1 MKKKTELERLIHIVQ
16 KLRGPK
22 GCPWDIKQTHT
33 SLKQHLLEEAY
44 EVLEAIDEKNPL
56 KLQDELGD
64 LLLQVV
70 LHAQIAQ
77 DNKEFT
83 INDIARMVSEKLIR
97 RHPHVYGTV
106 KVRNADDVVVNWEK
120 IKKRERDQNDI
131 KDPSTA
137 LRAGIRDKSML
148 DSVPKIFP
156 ALHECYKISKK
167 ASQLGFDW
175 KKPKDCF
182 EKVDEEIVELKE
194 AIRSGK
200 RKHIAE
206 EMGDILFAMSNLC
219 RLYKINPEI
228 ALHESNRKF
237 RQRFAR
243 IETLAKNKKRELK
256 ELSFEEWNKF
266 YQQVK

>member
-1 MKKKTELERLIHIVQ
+1 MRNIATLERLIRIVK
-16 KLRGPK
+16 KLRAPQ
-22 GCPWDIKQTHT
+22 GCPWDRKQTHA

-44 EVLEAIDEKNPL
+44 EVLEAIDEKNPEKL
-56 KLQDELGD
+56 KDELGD

-70 LHAQIAQ
+70 LHAQIAT
-77 DNKEFT
+77 DKKEFT
-83 INDIARMVSEKLIR
+83 ISDVAQMISEKLIR
-97 RHPHVYGTV
+97 RHPHVFGKV
-106 KVRNADDVVVNWEK
+106 KVKDADEVVVNWEK
-120 IKKRERDQNDI
+120 IKKTE
-131 KDPSTA
+131 KKKKE
-137 LRAGIRDKSML
+137 KSHL

-156 ALHECYKISKK
+156 ALYENYKISKK

-175 KKPKDCF
+175 KKPYDCF
-182 EKVDEEIVELKE
+182 EKVFEEIGELKQ

-200 RKHIAE
+200 RKHITE

-243 IETLAKNKKRELK
+243 LETLAKNKKRELK

-266 YQQVK
+266 YQQAK